1 MSHLVRRDAD
11 IAGGSG
17 GWYEARWHF
26 SFGPYRDPDWNGV
39 GPLRVLNDDLLV
51 PGGVWPM
58 HPHRDVESL
67 TWVVEGRFGHEDSL
81 GNGGELGPGGV
92 QVMSFSA
99 EGAEHSERNNDP
111 DRRLRFLQF
120 WILADRAD
128 ISNAVQQRQTTEAE
142 RTDRWLTIMS
152 PVGEEGLDLQQDA
165 RVHVARLHAGA
176 QLPLDVA
183 EERAAYL
190 YVIDGAVAVS
200 GLSQQAGGAAG
211 GGDVSAAGGA
221 EQLSTG
227 DALVM
232 VGGET
237 ATISGTL
244 PTSELWLADVPLSF
258 TPHGIWAAHAH

>member
-1 MSHLVRRDAD
+1 VPHLIRRDAD

-99 EGAEHSERNNDP
+99 RGAEHSERNNDP
-111 DRRLRFLQF
+111 DRPLRFLQF
-120 WILADRAD
+120 WILADRENIAN
-128 ISNAVQQRQTTEAE
+128 SVQQAQTTEAD

-152 PVGEEGLDLQQDA
+152 PAGEDGLDLQQDA
-165 RVHVARLHAGA
+165 RVRVARLSGGA
-176 QLPLDVA
+176 QLPLEVA
-183 EERAAYL
+183 DDRAVYL
-190 YVIDGAVAVS
+190 YVIDGAVEVA
-200 GLSQQAGGAAG
+200 GLSQDDGGPERLA
-211 GGDVSAAGGA
+211 
-221 EQLSTG
+221 TG
-227 DALVM
+227 DALV
-232 VGGET
+232 
-237 ATISGTL
+237 ATGTEVATVSGAL
-244 PTSELWLADVPLSF
+244 PASELWLADVPLRF
-258 TPHGIWAAHAH
+258 TPHGIWASHAH

>member
-1 MSHLVRRDAD
+1 MPHLIRRDAD

-26 SFGPYRDPDWNGV
+26 SFGPYRDPDWNGI

-67 TWVVEGRFGHEDSL
+67 TWVVEGRFGHDDSL

-99 EGAEHSERNNDP
+99 RGAEHSERNNDP

-128 ISNAVQQRQTTEAE
+128 IQNDVQQAQTTEAD

-152 PVGEEGLDLQQDA
+152 PAGEEGLDLQQDA
-165 RVHVARLHAGA
+165 RVRVARVGAGVE
-176 QLPLDVA
+176 LPLAVA
-183 EERAAYL
+183 EGRAAYL
-190 YVIDGAVAVS
+190 YVIDGAVEVS
-200 GLSQQAGGAAG
+200 GLSGQPDG
-211 GGDVSAAGGA
+211 S
-221 EQLSTG
+221 EQLATG
-227 DALVM
+227 DALVV
-232 VGGET
+232 VGGEGSRGEDGGEV
-237 ATISGTL
+237 ATVRGAL
-244 PTSELWLADVPLSF
+244 PASELWVADVPLQF